1 MHKKMTIKSRL
12 RSISYAVN
20 GLRVLIQGE
29 PNAQLHLVATII
41 VIIAGIVKHLNAHQ
55 WTLLVIAVSLVL
67 ITEALNTCIEKLS
80 EFACKGEIHP
90 SIKIIKDISAG
101 AVLIAAC
108 SSVLMGLFIF
118 FF

>member
-20 GLRVLIQGE
+20 GIKVLIQGE
-29 PNAQLHLVATII
+29 PNAQLHLVATLL
-41 VIIAGIVKHLNAHQ
+41 VAIAGIVKHLNAQQ
-55 WTLLVIAVSLVL
+55 WVLLIIAVSIVW

-90 SIKIIKDISAG
+90 TIKIIKDISAG

-108 SSVLMGLFIF
+108 SSILMGLFIF
-118 FF
+118 FL